1 MIEVEFYIFED
12 ITTALKTKQNKSL
25 IQQITLNKIKFL
37 PNCTLK
43 ETTS

>member
-25 IQQITLNKIKFL
+25 IQ
-37 PNCTLK
+37 
-43 ETTS
+43 